1 MSDNSFIP
9 NLIVLKNSSQSVL
22 HYICTRDGIFERN
35 KLYGCRKYKIAD
47 KKFSI
52 TSDTGVSV
60 SLAPKAAIWGDMIF
74 LLRIS
79 WTYLWRWEQ
88 CAFFSDGNKL
98 SKVPVPSQQQMAVP
112 LCIIVTNLS
121 QNRCFKQTNKKN
133 YGLTQRGIIPKKMRG
148 WETIKVHKKHSYLS
162 QTMQW
167 GLWWSM
173 RSTYSFV

>member
-52 TSDTGVSV
+52 NSDTGVSV

-74 LLRIS
+74 ILRIS

-88 CAFFSDGNKL
+88 CAIFSDGNKL
-98 SKVPVPSQQQMAVP
+98 SKVPVSSQQQMAVP

-121 QNRCFKQTNKKN
+121 QNYCFKQTKKKLWVN
-133 YGLTQRGIIPKKMRG
+133 TARHNSQEDERMRD
-148 WETIKVHKKHSYLS
+148 HKSSQKTELFITDNAVRPMMINEKYL
-162 QTMQW
+162 
-167 GLWWSM
+167 
-173 RSTYSFV
+173 